1 MEEVPTGDMNFVV
14 EVKEGWYEFRDDLV
28 VTVKLVV

>member
-1 MEEVPTGDMNFVV
+1 MNFVV